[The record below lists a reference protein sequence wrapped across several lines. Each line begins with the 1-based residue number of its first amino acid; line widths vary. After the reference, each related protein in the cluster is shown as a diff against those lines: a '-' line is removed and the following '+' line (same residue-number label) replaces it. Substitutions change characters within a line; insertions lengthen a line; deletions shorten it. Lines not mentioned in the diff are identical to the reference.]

1 MFLELLRKACVFELG
16 CPVVGE
22 AREGPEAKR
31 VINQLQPEL
40 VLLDLHLPGC
50 DGFEVAAYGRI
61 HAPAARFLM
70 ISSHMDDYTLFRV
83 ERSGAHGFLDK
94 TTQSLGALRR
104 AVEALRRGER
114 YFSPAFLEAQ
124 AARKEQ
130 SDHFSRLL
138 SERECAVLALI
149 GAALT
154 DEEIAQ
160 RLGISH
166 TTAQTHR
173 SRIMRK
179 LGISGSGKL
188 ARFALEHGFSRVV
201 TQHNGKPVHS

>member
-1 MFLELLRKACVFELG
+1 M
-16 CPVVGE
+16 
-22 AREGPEAKR
+22 
-31 VINQLQPEL
+31 
-40 VLLDLHLPGC
+40 
-50 DGFEVAAYGRI
+50 
-61 HAPAARFLM
+61 
-70 ISSHMDDYTLFRV
+70 
-83 ERSGAHGFLDK
+83 
-94 TTQSLGALRR
+94 
-104 AVEALRRGER
+104 
-114 YFSPAFLEAQ
+114 
-124 AARKEQ
+124 
-130 SDHFSRLL
+130 
-138 SERECAVLALI
+138 LALI